1 MSRRNIAWLIVIV
14 AVCVLVWI
22 NFGALWGILAAVA
35 TLIASES
42 FERARRKRRRAARGA
57 TGNPTVR
64 DTVNI
69 RRRRR

>member
-1 MSRRNIAWLIVIV
+1 MSKRNIAWLIVIV

-22 NFGALWGILAAVA
+22 NAGALWGILAAVA
-35 TLIASES
+35 TLVASEA

-57 TGNPTVR
+57 TDAPSVGDAV
-64 DTVNI
+64 DL